1 MSSAISG
8 LGGGY
13 SPQVV
18 SGASMRMPPAQK
30 MSQLFQKIDTNN
42 TGSITK
48 AQFESA
54 FQSMNPPS
62 GLKSMGADAIFSKL
76 DPNNTGSVSKQDFV
90 NGMKSILSELR
101 AQQGSSANGSA
112 NAGGNTSVTLSSS
125 LQALEATLGS
135 QTAQN
140 TGSTF
145 KAVA

>member
-8 LGGGY
+8 VGGGY
-13 SPQVV
+13 SSQVV
-18 SGASMRMPPAQK
+18 SGASMHMPPAQR
-30 MSQLFQKIDTNN
+30 MSQLFQKIDPNG

-54 FQSMNPPS
+54 FQSLNPPS
-62 GLKSMGADAIFSKL
+62 RLKSLGADAIFSKL

-90 NGMKSILSELR
+90 NGMKNVMAELR
-101 AQQGSSANGSA
+101 AQRNSASSSSANASA
-112 NAGGNTSVTLSSS
+112 TISSS
-125 LQALEATLGS
+125 LQSLEATLS
-135 QTAQN
+135 NQAAQK